1 MSGILILIELKKEE
15 LRSTQAEQTTKSD
28 DLEKDKTMLR
38 QLQSEM
44 NRIEDENENNAEE
57 LSKTKK
63 TMRKTNAKIDELR
76 NEIVESRRDLER
88 IGNDAEGRMA
98 TYNESLQRE
107 NELKV
112 GLNN

>member
-63 TMRKTNAKIDELR
+63 QRARPMQKSTSYAMKLSRVDVIWSGSGMMLKGEWPRTMNRCN
-76 NEIVESRRDLER
+76 
-88 IGNDAEGRMA
+88 GRM
-98 TYNESLQRE
+98 N
-107 NELKV
+107 
-112 GLNN
+112 

>member
-1 MSGILILIELKKEE
+1 
-15 LRSTQAEQTTKSD
+15 
-28 DLEKDKTMLR
+28 MLR

-63 TMRKTNAKIDELR
+63 SMRKTNAKIDELR

-88 IGNDAEGRMA
+88 IENEAEGRMTA
-98 TYNESLQRE
+98 YNESLRQE
-107 NELKV
+107 NQLKV
-112 GLNN
+112 DKHF